1 MRSCDHCHAV
11 LVFLC
16 SHTLQHVCV
25 ILVFTNTCRCPTVC
39 SRLQPT
45 REVSDGERA
54 NRFLNL
60 IFQEFGNDHAEQ
72 ATLQEE
78 VHTLE
83 NQVATMDERLRISSD
98 LQHDTNRLIQDLV
111 AKVSSLQD
119 TVNGLSEELRQK
131 KA

>member
-1 MRSCDHCHAV
+1 M
-11 LVFLC
+11 
-16 SHTLQHVCV
+16 
-25 ILVFTNTCRCPTVC
+25 
-39 SRLQPT
+39 QPT

-72 ATLQEE
+72 ATLLQE
-78 VHTLE
+78 VHSLE